1 MYANIS
7 PDALYNAR
15 QLLASTSQG
24 PLQVRS
30 APLAPSSPMT
40 SSAMIAPAIG
50 AVALAAAGYF
60 LIPKHAMVAA
70 LGGAVVGG
78 LAGYLAYPPS
88 AAAAPAAGSGPSKF

>member
-1 MYANIS
+1 MYTQIN
-7 PDALYNAR
+7 PNALRILRDY
-15 QLLASTSQG
+15 QTPQG
-24 PLQVRS
+24 PLEVRS

-40 SSAMIAPAIG
+40 SSSMIAPAVG

-60 LIPKHAMVAA
+60 LVPKHAMVAA

-88 AAAAPAAGSGPSKF
+88 AAAAPAGSGPSKF